1 MTYKTLDEVPVWQDA
16 RRLNKDLFPV
26 LRNLGSKNQF
36 ELRSQMERSAG
47 SIMDN
52 IAEGFERDGNKEFVQ
67 FLAVAKGSAG
77 ELKSQLVR
85 ATDRELIEKSEAEV
99 LLAKCDSVLKQ
110 LGGLMIYLRN
120 TDILGQKFIGRK
132 K

>member
-1 MTYKTLDEVPVWQDA
+1 
-16 RRLNKDLFPV
+16 
-26 LRNLGSKNQF
+26 
-36 ELRSQMERSAG
+36 MERSAG